1 MTNIMDENMGN
12 LDIFYN
18 EEKYSL
24 MINININYLFKI
36 LFIQKIFFN
45 IIINFL

>member
-1 MTNIMDENMGN
+1 MTNIIDENMGN

-24 MINININYLFKI
+24 MINICVSHSRNNNDNDIKSRVFENAF
-36 LFIQKIFFN
+36 
-45 IIINFL
+45 

>member
-24 MINININYLFKI
+24 MINIFVSHSRNNNDNDIKSRVFENAF
-36 LFIQKIFFN
+36 
-45 IIINFL
+45 